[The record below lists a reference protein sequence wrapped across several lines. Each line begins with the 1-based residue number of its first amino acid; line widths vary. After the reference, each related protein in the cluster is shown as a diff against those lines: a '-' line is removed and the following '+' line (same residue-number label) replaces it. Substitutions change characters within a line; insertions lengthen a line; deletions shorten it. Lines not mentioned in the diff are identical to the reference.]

1 MGNCE
6 DNLLT
11 RLQKI
16 QNRAARIITGSNEW
30 TPSAPLLETLGWK
43 NVRELY
49 RQELAI
55 MVFKSRQGKAPEYL
69 SDLPP
74 PSNMRESKYELRY
87 TQTNYN
93 MLRLKTNMG
102 QRSFSYQGAK
112 IWNNLKTEAKTATS
126 LQSFKELL

>member
-1 MGNCE
+1 MGSLPKEALLAIYLSLIESHLHYGISVWGNCG
-6 DNLLT
+6 DTLLT

-16 QNRAARIITGSNEW
+16 QNRAARIITGSDEW

-69 SDLPP
+69 VTCYP
-74 PSNMRESKYELRY
+74 LR
-87 TQTNYN
+87 
-93 MLRLKTNMG
+93 
-102 QRSFSYQGAK
+102 
-112 IWNNLKTEAKTATS
+112 I
-126 LQSFKELL
+126 